1 MNTSQITTKEIE
13 VPTSSRTYQVT
24 VGAGI
29 LEEIGSICRSSVG
42 GDTCCVIS
50 DSTVAPLYAE
60 RVSRSLKEAGY
71 HCFELTF
78 PAGESSKRITTLEHL
93 LEQIAQAQLTR
104 DDLIVA
110 VGGGVTGD
118 MAGLAAALYLR
129 GIQVV
134 QVPTSLLAMVD
145 SSIGG
150 KTAVDLAAG
159 KNLIGAFLQPSAVL
173 ADVQCLSTISPD
185 LFRDSCGEV
194 IKHGVIADADLFS
207 HLEAHPLTQAF
218 YDQATLVSVIARN
231 IEIKRDVVSADEK
244 ERGLRQTL
252 NFGHTIGHAVEA
264 ASNFSLGHGTC
275 VAIGMCCI
283 ARAAY
288 TKGWCESDVPARL
301 EAVVATHGLPI
312 DTDLSHDLIVQ
323 FATHDKK
330 RHGDGLNV
338 IIPSRIGEVEI
349 KRLSL
354 DEFRELVTLGCGVT
368 QHLS

>member
-1 MNTSQITTKEIE
+1 MTNTQITNHIVE
-13 VPTSSRTYQVT
+13 VATSSRTYQVI

-29 LEEIGSICRSSVG
+29 LETVGSVCRSTVG
-42 GDTCCVIS
+42 GEACCVIS

-60 RVSRSLKEAGY
+60 RACHALSEAGY
-71 HCFELTF
+71 RCTELTF
-78 PAGESSKRITTLEHL
+78 PAGEASKRITTLEQL

-110 VGGGVTGD
+110 LGGGVTGD

-145 SSIGG
+145 SSVGG
-150 KTAVDLAAG
+150 KTAVDLEAG

-173 ADVQCLSTISPD
+173 ADVQCLSTVSPD

-194 IKHGVIADADLFS
+194 IKHGVIADAELFS
-207 HLEAHPLTQAF
+207 QLEAHPFTQASH
-218 YDQATLVSVIARN
+218 DEATLVSVIARN
-231 IEIKRDVVSADEK
+231 IEIKRNVVSADEK

-264 ASNFSLGHGTC
+264 ASNFTLGHGTC

-283 ARAAY
+283 ARAACA
-288 TKGWCESDVPARL
+288 KGWCSSDVPARI
-301 EAVVATHGLPI
+301 EAVVAAHGLPT
-312 DTDLSHDLIVQ
+312 DTNLAHDLIVQ
-323 FATHDKK
+323 FAAHDKK
-330 RHGDGLNV
+330 RHGNGLNV
-338 IIPSRIGEVEI
+338 IIPTRIGEVEV

-368 QHLS
+368 NNLS